1 MVLRTYARNASR
13 KARGHVVESH
23 EGLINRWR
31 GSGDF
36 EIWPLEPTP
45 SRAFH
50 PTPRPTYEIQT
61 RAPPPPVPGII
72 FIHHSLPSRYNV
84 MYITYYV
91 ICINLR

>member
-1 MVLRTYARNASR
+1 MRGNASR

-23 EGLINRWR
+23 QGLINRR
-31 GSGDF
+31 GKRKRRF
-36 EIWPLEPTP
+36 RNLP
-45 SRAFH
+45 SRARAFH

-61 RAPPPPVPGII
+61 RAPPPPLTPLRAGHY
-72 FIHHSLPSRYNV
+72 FHTSRFALPRYNV